1 LQLISRAAK
10 LMKLKDFPQDTRQ
23 ALKVQSAST
32 CSIGLVLLV
41 LYHRAGLYRQVT
53 LVTNC
58 PRGRL
63 G

>member
-1 LQLISRAAK
+1 
-10 LMKLKDFPQDTRQ
+10 MKLKDFPQDTRQ

-58 PRGRL
+58 PRGGL